1 MVHGQQLFGP
11 VRLSHRP
18 AMKMV
23 TLPGSAEDTTSF
35 ELGPSGRGS
44 LPVMQWS
51 GHHLCCPTP
60 GLALTCSFTD
70 HALSSDLLRVKWEY
84 FLQGRPEADE
94 PAWDPADQ
102 GRSITTVTFPFPVT
116 KSTWLVLSPLMLL
129 RSEWWR

>member
-94 PAWDPADQ
+94 P
-102 GRSITTVTFPFPVT
+102 GLFRTTHGAEEHLIQMDHSKCGTD
-116 KSTWLVLSPLMLL
+116 
-129 RSEWWR
+129 RA